1 MIIKIET
8 QLLNEDVDLLDF
20 SILSIL
26 KSLSNWGKR
35 AELLVIARTLK
46 VDKKTICRRLN
57 GLRDTG
63 YIVKGTRK
71 LTDKAIDILSFEIK
85 KENEKREIKS
95 IKEAESSQLQKLFNS
110 VYDKLRC

>member
-1 MIIKIET
+1 MIIKIDT

-26 KSLSNWGKR
+26 KSLSIWGKR

-57 GLRDTG
+57 GLRDAG

-71 LTDKAIDILSFEIK
+71 LTDKAIEMLSFEIK

-95 IKEAESSQLQKLFNS
+95 LKENERTQLQNLFDS
-110 VYDKLRC
+110 VYDKLRG